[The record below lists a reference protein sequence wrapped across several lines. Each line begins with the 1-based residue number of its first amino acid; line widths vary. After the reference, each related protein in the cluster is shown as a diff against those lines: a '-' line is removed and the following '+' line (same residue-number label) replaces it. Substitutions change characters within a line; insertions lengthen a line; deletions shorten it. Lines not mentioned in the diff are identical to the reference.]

1 MANPV
6 ANPED
11 QRVARTEALFR
22 DVNER
27 IAETAG
33 RFLSEDAFFVCECAD
48 AECTERVTATLD
60 EYESV
65 RGDGAQFLLSNGHE
79 LQEAERVVERHRR
92 FNVVRKVK
100 PAIRRI
106 VERLNPRKR
115 PL

>member
-1 MANPV
+1 M

-11 QRVARTEALFR
+11 QRVARTESLFR

-27 IAETAG
+27 IAETAS

-48 AECTERVTATLD
+48 AECTERVTASLD

-65 RGDGAQFLLSNGHE
+65 RDDGAQFLLAKGHE
-79 LQEAERVVERHRR
+79 LEEAERVVERHRR

-100 PAIRRI
+100 PAIRRV
-106 VERLNPRKR
+106 VERLNPREQ